1 MNIIYNG
8 EIYLK
13 RGPEIIDPRTSFE
26 YQKLEEIISD
36 IKFDASKE
44 NPDTS
49 KLGYLDQLEEYKSF
63 LDTQKTITNYLG
75 TNTFWQLYTIDGKH
89 IIMKNN
95 EPHPLIRDYNKLEEL
110 SKDFIK
116 LSDFLNISTFVGRQ
130 FIRTSHR
137 LTLNGKID
145 KSFMPSNNIFINEK
159 YIVLYA
165 MQDLFLIRVVD
176 DPLTSDRYEL
186 INSKYTIDGNY
197 KFIGKTYSEYKDKQK
212 VYTEIFE
219 QLTGNQKKKKKIK

>member
-44 NPDTS
+44 NPDIS

-89 IIMKNN
+89 IIMKSN
-95 EPHPLIRDYNKLEEL
+95 EQHPLIKDYTSPKEVT
-110 SKDFIK
+110 KDFIK
-116 LSDFLNISTFVGRQ
+116 LSDFLNISTFVGKK
-130 FIRTSHR
+130 FIRTSPR

-145 KSFMPSNNIFINEK
+145 GSFMPSKYPYSKEE

-165 MQDLFLIRVVD
+165 MQDLFLIRVKN
-176 DPLTSDRYEL
+176 DPFIEDRYEL
-186 INSKYTIDGNY
+186 INSKYTLDGNY
-197 KFIGKTYSEYKDKQK
+197 KFIGKVYPEYKDKLK
-212 VYTEIFE
+212 VYTEIFQ
-219 QLTGNQKKKKKIK
+219 QLTSKQKKKKK